1 MIDALL
7 ARPSEV
13 QFRGATVRLR
23 RPTVADLVALLDAE
37 SRGEYLPALYVA
49 NHVIDAQGERV
60 YTVETVKTL
69 SAPAVIA
76 LSRLIEPLYSEG
88 LD

>member
-7 ARPSEV
+7 ARPTIVRIGTKE
-13 QFRGATVRLR
+13 FRCR
-23 RPTVADLVALLDAE
+23 RPTVADFIAVLDAE

-49 NHVIDAQGERV
+49 NHLIDENGERMF
-60 YTVETVKTL
+60 TPETARNLHGPSV
-69 SAPAVIA
+69 VI
-76 LSRLIEPLYSEG
+76 LSRQIEVLYTEG